1 LRISDCGLR
10 NIGSNQ
16 YPWISVT
23 VTILLA
29 AFLPI
34 NTARAET
41 KVFEAES
48 TYVLGGNDSKVDG
61 RRIAMQ
67 EAQRKA
73 LERTG
78 TYLAGVTQVKEFR
91 LTKDQIMAYTAGIVE
106 TEIIADETRGTVDHP
121 ELYVKA
127 RCRVDT
133 DLLVQQIGRYRESEE
148 LGELLETAAKE
159 KEALRKERDAL
170 QKQLA
175 GEQDKTRAE
184 VMQKKLD
191 SVLTTEE
198 GFDDTSRAWIRLS
211 PRIDFYGGK
220 ESRQEIP
227 AAEIEAATAA
237 LQKVVARNP
246 GNVRAHILLASVH
259 DQRQDSAAAE
269 EELRAALQRVPN
281 NALVHLRL
289 GIVLRERGKL
299 QEALGEFRV
308 IEHKRPNMP
317 QMLFQTGLTHKAG
330 GNCRL
335 AVAYMKRL
343 LMYTKKDDRPEIAK
357 LKPKAKAVIE
367 ECGDQPAPRKKKQR

>member
-1 LRISDCGLR
+1 MRISDCGLR
-10 NIGSNQ
+10 NIDSNQ
-16 YPWISVT
+16 YPWISVI

-29 AFLPI
+29 TFLPT
-34 NTARAET
+34 NAARAEI
-41 KVFEAES
+41 KIIEAES
-48 TYVLGGNDSKVDG
+48 TYVLGGNDSKADG
-61 RRIAMQ
+61 RRIATQ

-73 LERTG
+73 LERAG
-78 TYLAGVTQVKEFR
+78 TYLAGITQVKEFR
-91 LTKDQIMAYTAGIVE
+91 LTKDQVMAYTAGIVE
-106 TEIIADETRGTVDHP
+106 TEIVADETRGTIDHP
-121 ELYVKA
+121 ELYIKA

-133 DLLVQQIGRYRESEE
+133 DVLVQQIGRYRESEE

-175 GEQDKTRAE
+175 GEQDKTKAD
-184 VMQKKLD
+184 VTQKKLD

-220 ESRQEIP
+220 ENRQEIP

-237 LQKVVARNP
+237 LQKAIARNP
-246 GNVRAHILLASVH
+246 GNVRARILLASIY
-259 DQRQDSAAAE
+259 DQRQDYAAAE

-289 GIVLRERGKL
+289 GIVLREQDKL
-299 QEALGEFRV
+299 QEALREFRV

-335 AVAYMKRL
+335 AVAYLKRL

-367 ECGDQPAPRKKKQR
+367 ECGDQPAPKKKRR